1 MLETSNGR
9 SKNENTTF
17 EYTLIQKVLR
27 KKYKTIFMHFFNF
40 LTDSIVISHFCL
52 LKHSHS

>member
-27 KKYKTIFMHFFNF
+27 QKI
-40 LTDSIVISHFCL
+40 
-52 LKHSHS
+52 